1 MASLRGQD
9 TDERVEGAKRST
21 CPAGARKEGKE
32 EDFFLLTSRQVPL
45 CSSGCP
51 ETCSVVQTG
60 LKLTEISCVS
70 VSSSRAR
77 RLKACV
83 TMPVVIKDTKLSFL
97 ETVVWLRLAA
107 EVSTHQRLS

>member
-1 MASLRGQD
+1 MGCV
-9 TDERVEGAKRST
+9 ERWGCLSFPHRFD
-21 CPAGARKEGKE
+21 CPK
-32 EDFFLLTSRQVPL
+32 TYY
-45 CSSGCP
+45 
-51 ETCSVVQTG
+51 VVQTG
-60 LKLTEISCVS
+60 LKLTEISHVS

-107 EVSTHQRLS
+107 EVSTHQSLS